1 MHLKLLFARD
11 NGRILGAQAIGKS
24 DIARRIDVI
33 AMAIQMDGTVYDLE
47 EAELC
52 YAPQFG
58 TAKDPVNLAGMV
70 AANYLRGDSPL
81 AQWEELDG
89 TNAQVLDVRTAGE
102 YKKGHIPG
110 AKNIPL
116 GELRGRLGEL
126 PTTQEIWPVC
136 ERGQR
141 SYFATRVLLQNGF
154 NVKNLPGGMQTYK
167 TVDAKEG

>member
-1 MHLKLLFARD
+1 
-11 NGRILGAQAIGKS
+11 
-24 DIARRIDVI
+24 
-33 AMAIQMDGTVYDLE
+33 
-47 EAELC
+47 
-52 YAPQFG
+52 
-58 TAKDPVNLAGMV
+58 
-70 AANYLRGDSPL
+70 L